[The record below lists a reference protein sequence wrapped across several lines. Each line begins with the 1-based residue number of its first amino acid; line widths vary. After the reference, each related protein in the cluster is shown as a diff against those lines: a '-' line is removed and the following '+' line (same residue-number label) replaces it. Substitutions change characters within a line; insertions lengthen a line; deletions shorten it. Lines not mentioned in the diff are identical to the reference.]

1 MNIPTH
7 HLSVRV
13 PWHDAGWNGKV
24 CCKPRENGSCMFLP
38 RINQSKI
45 PDQEENI
52 AESWLHELK
61 EEQLPPCIGEKV
73 HFMSPHKVYKKVK
86 HPYSK
91 NSNNEEFYS
100 HYKETTYCYPGYSF
114 SVIPYNW
121 MLKNAKDNS
130 SDLATGLQIPYEPDK
145 EPKLSFENTWVQE
158 INNQSALLNAFI
170 KPIVPGS
177 SLVFIYAKNVPFI
190 DTTSRVLIGVGHISA
205 IGELTEY
212 EYDDTKPLTFRSTLW
227 ERPVYHAIRE
237 DFENGFLLPYQEFF
251 KMADADSTIFIPDYI
266 ALAPTFEEFSFG
278 SEWVTNDS
286 AIEALLI
293 LHEKLKK
300 FEALLPEK
308 NYEDQYKWID
318 KELSRLWKMRGPFPG
333 LGAIL
338 SGLKINEGN
347 LIAWELDKL
356 IRDKENDEVVKN
368 PWDFVELI
376 FKGDTSFLSK
386 NLNVKI
392 SETQIATWKNYSKE
406 EKEFLELLSRMNV
419 DNEQVESVIDAKE
432 KDQIEYLKNP
442 YLLYEESRLEVVQFP
457 LAIIDKAIFC
467 DAKILER
474 FPLSKLTDISTSL
487 DQRRIRAFGV
497 EILELAGE
505 DGHTLLTESQLVT
518 RLDEQPIQP
527 LCNPSIRNLIA
538 IEEFLTDEIIRRTLD
553 EEKEIYYFKLARFEA
568 LKGRIKNFV
577 QKRIKRNINPPIQ
590 QEWLKLIENTFGKID
605 TSNPHW
611 YQERDK
617 QARNEK
623 AHALDILANSRISVL
638 IGPAGTG
645 KTTLLNILCEQPFIN
660 TGTVLRLAPTGKARV
675 NMGKD
680 AMTLATFLYK
690 AKRYD
695 PETQRYY
702 INPDAEQAKYDTV
715 IVDESSML
723 TEEQLAALL
732 DALTGVERFI
742 LVGDYRQ
749 LPPIGAGRPFV
760 DIIEYLKKE
769 KKGVA
774 ELRILFRQFTQDNI
788 PKEETERLD
797 VRLAKWFSDD
807 DIKKQEVDIFKEI
820 GENKKQEWK
829 NIKFIEWDNSKH
841 LEQILIDIMNK
852 EIELLLMSIDGKVLR
867 NPQANF
873 DSSLGSNYY
882 MEKSN
887 WSGFG
892 IESADEIENWQI
904 ISPTRGGGYGTK
916 VLNQRIQKIYR
927 GNTKAKAIY
936 PGKYWSW
943 KHKEERFAPRKQPK
957 PFGDDGIVYGDKVIN
972 LRNTQWNK
980 RNNYFFN
987 PNKIPNEKL
996 LRYMANGEIGL
1007 HVGAYGDWDEEEK
1020 GFKRPIYVAFSSQPG
1035 YAYSF
1040 RESDFQEDGD
1050 IQMELAY
1057 SITVHKSQG
1066 SGFKIV
1072 LFVLP
1077 NPCPVLSRELFYTAL
1092 TRQEDRIVILHQGD
1106 FKDYR
1111 KFTTGEYSETGRR
1124 LTDLLSE
1131 PKLKVINKK
1140 HYDTKYIQVSE
1151 KGEFMISK
1159 SEVIIADK
1167 LHNNSIQY
1175 VYEAEISDDRGIAIH
1190 PDFTIEDSDTGI
1202 TYYWEHLGL
1211 LTKDDY
1217 RSKWKRKT
1225 EWYERSGIVEYTKNP
1240 DADKQL
1246 IITRDKPDGGI
1257 DSSEIKEIIDK
1268 LFK

>member
-24 CCKPRENGSCMFLP
+24 CCNPRENGSCMFLP
-38 RINQSKI
+38 RINQSKN
-45 PDQEENI
+45 PDQEENM
-52 AESWLHELK
+52 AESWLHELA

-91 NSNNEEFYS
+91 NGNNEEFYG

-130 SDLATGLQIPYEPDK
+130 SNLATGLQIPYEPDK
-145 EPKLSFENTWVQE
+145 EPKLNFENTWVQE
-158 INNQSALLNAFI
+158 ISNQSALLDTFI

-190 DTTSRVLIGVGHISA
+190 DTTSRILIGVGHISE
-205 IGELTEY
+205 IGKLTEY
-212 EYDDTKPLTFRSTLW
+212 EYDESKPKKFRSTLW
-227 ERPVYHAIRE
+227 ERPVFHTIR
-237 DFENGFLLPYQEFF
+237 DVFDNGFILPYQEFF
-251 KMADADSTIFIPDYI
+251 KMAVNDDTIHIPDYI
-266 ALAPTFEEFSFG
+266 AFAPTFEEFSFG

-286 AIEALLI
+286 AIESLLI

-300 FEALLPEK
+300 FEALLPNK
-308 NYEDQYKWID
+308 NYENQLKWID
-318 KELSRLWKMRGPFPG
+318 AELSRIWKMRGPFPG
-333 LGAIL
+333 LGAVL

-356 IRDKENDEVVKN
+356 IRDKEKDEVVKN

-386 NLNVKI
+386 NLKAKI
-392 SETQIATWKNYSKE
+392 SDTQKATWKNYSKE
-406 EKEFLELLSRMNV
+406 EKEFLKLLSRMNV

-432 KDQIEYLKNP
+432 NEQIQYLKNP
-442 YLLYEESRLEVVQFP
+442 YLLYEKSRLNFVQFP
-457 LAIIDKAIFC
+457 LAIIDKAIFA

-474 FPLSKLTDISTSL
+474 FPLSEHTDISTSL
-487 DQRRIRAFGV
+487 DQRRIRAFGT
-497 EILELAGE
+497 EILELAGV
-505 DGHTLLTESQLVT
+505 DGHTLLTDSQLVT
-518 RLDEQPIQP
+518 RLDEQPLQP

-538 IEEFLTDEIIRRTLD
+538 IEDFLKDEVIRCVLD
-553 EEKEIYYFKLARFEA
+553 AEKEVYYFKLNRFDE
-568 LKGRIKNFV
+568 LKNKIKSFV

-590 QEWLKLIENTFGKID
+590 EDWLSLIENKFKKID
-605 TSNPHW
+605 TSKPEW
-611 YQERDK
+611 YQERDRL
-617 QARNEK
+617 ARKEK
-623 AHALDILANSRISVL
+623 AHALDVLANSRVSVL

-645 KTTLLNILCEQPFIN
+645 KTTLLNILCEQPFIIS
-660 TGTVLRLAPTGKARV
+660 GTVLRLAPTGKARV

-702 INPDAEQAKYDTV
+702 MNPDAEQKKFDTV

-749 LPPIGAGRPFV
+749 LPPIGSGRPFV
-760 DIIEYLKKE
+760 DIIEYLNQE

-774 ELRILFRQFTQDNI
+774 ELKFLFRQFSQDNI

-807 DIKKQEVDIFKEI
+807 DIKKQEVDIFKELT
-820 GENKKQEWK
+820 ENKKQEWK
-829 NIKFIEWDNSKH
+829 NIRFIEWDNVKH
-841 LEQILIDIMNK
+841 LEEILIDVTNK
-852 EIELLLMSIDGKVLR
+852 EIESLLKSIDGKILR

-892 IESADEIENWQI
+892 IESVEEIENWQI
-904 ISPTRGGGYGTK
+904 ISPTRGNGYGTK
-916 VLNQRIQKIYR
+916 VMNQKIQKTYR
-927 GNTKAKAIY
+927 GDRKAKAIY

-957 PFGDDGIVYGDKVIN
+957 PFGDEGIVYGDKVIN

-980 RNNYFFN
+980 RSNYFFN
-987 PNKIPNEKL
+987 PNKIPNDKL
-996 LRYMANGEIGL
+996 LKYMANGEIGL
-1007 HVGAYGDWDEEEK
+1007 HIGAYGDWDAEEK
-1020 GFKRPIYVAFSSQPG
+1020 GFKRPIYVGFSSQPG

-1057 SITVHKSQG
+1057 AITVHKSQG
-1066 SGFKIV
+1066 SGFKTV
-1072 LFVLP
+1072 LFILP

-1092 TRQEDRIVILHQGD
+1092 TRQEDRIVILHQGN

-1111 KFTTGEYSETGRR
+1111 KFTTGKYSETSRR
-1124 LTDLLSE
+1124 LTDLFSE
-1131 PKLKVINKK
+1131 PKLKIVNKK
-1140 HYDTKYIQVSE
+1140 FYDTKYIQVSE

-1167 LHNNSIQY
+1167 LHNNQVQY
-1175 VYEAEISDDRGIAIH
+1175 AYEAPISDSSGITIH
-1190 PDFTIEDSDTGI
+1190 PDFTIEDSNTGI

-1225 EWYERSGIVEYTKNP
+1225 EWYERNGIIEYTKNP

-1257 DSSEIKEIIDK
+1257 DSPEIKEIIDK